1 MSKAKESVETQI
13 KETAAASEAKETKRS
28 TGYAAL
34 IHAPN
39 AKKVKALI
47 NTLKTS
53 LQVIEVTSPGI
64 EEAFAALKTK
74 DPELLVGIGDQFL
87 APTADV
93 KNERWGAL
101 TARAANLRK
110 ACETAAGLHE
120 RTGKKIKTQIG
131 KQAVVRPAKPKQDN
145 PDGEET
151 GEKAKKEEEE
161 EEALPKVKKTTKA
174 KKGDAAA
181 DEAESEAVEGK
192 AAKKATAKKS
202 KAGPTSGADS
212 PKEDKKTEKSKEPV
226 KESKSSKRKID
237 SKKSEPAAS
246 APATEAEKA
255 EPKKKVWKP

>member
-1 MSKAKESVETQI
+1 MKKAQLSKAKESVETQI

-28 TGYAAL
+28 IITL
-34 IHAPN
+34 RSSMHQTQ
-39 AKKVKALI
+39 KKSRRLSTPSRRA
-47 NTLKTS
+47 

-110 ACETAAGLHE
+110 ACEAAAGLHE

-151 GEKAKKEEEE
+151 GEKAKRGGGGGGGATQGEEDDQGF
-161 EEALPKVKKTTKA
+161 
-174 KKGDAAA
+174 KGDAAA
-181 DEAESEAVEGK
+181 DEAESEA
-192 AAKKATAKKS
+192 
-202 KAGPTSGADS
+202 
-212 PKEDKKTEKSKEPV
+212 EKRQS
-226 KESKSSKRKID
+226 R
-237 SKKSEPAAS
+237 
-246 APATEAEKA
+246 
-255 EPKKKVWKP
+255 